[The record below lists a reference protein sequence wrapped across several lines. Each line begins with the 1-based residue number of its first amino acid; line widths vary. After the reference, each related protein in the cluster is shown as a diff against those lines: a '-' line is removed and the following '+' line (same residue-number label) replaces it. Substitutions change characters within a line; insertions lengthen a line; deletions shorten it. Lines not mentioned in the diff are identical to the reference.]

1 MRSAEVGRC
10 RLCNFEHAANSSDL
24 FLAETVATIMK
35 TARSWTVKEACLQAI
50 QQTTTPGVL
59 QQLMGTVHLIAMLAS
74 WLEEAE
80 RDGQTSFMRS
90 LLHALQRFPPLT
102 SESLHYVTLPAVV
115 MRLQKH
121 R

>member
-1 MRSAEVGRC
+1 MLSALQLGAC
-10 RLCNFEHAANSSDL
+10 GQRLWVL
-24 FLAETVATIMK
+24 RAETVATIMK

-50 QQTTTPGVL
+50 QATTAPGIL

-80 RDGQTSFMRS
+80 RDGQASFIRS
-90 LLHALQRFPPLT
+90 LLHALQRFTPLT